1 MTPEQVALV
10 TASVDAIRP
19 RLTEVAGDFY
29 ERLFAA
35 APEARALFSH
45 DLATQSEKFGR
56 ELDEIVAV
64 IPSFGEFVD
73 RTAALGA
80 RHATYGVRPSHY
92 DLMRDV
98 LLDTLAAELGDAFT
112 PETKDAWVTAF
123 ALLAESM
130 QIGAAAQ
137 AAQQRT

>member
-19 RLTEVAGDFY
+19 RMTEVAAAFY
-29 ERLFAA
+29 DRLFTI
-35 APEARALFSH
+35 APEARELFSR
-45 DLATQSEKFGR
+45 DIATQSEKFGR

-64 IPSFGEFVD
+64 IPTFGEFVD

-92 DLMRDV
+92 ELMRDV
-98 LLDTLAAELGDAFT
+98 LLDTLAVSLGDAFT
-112 PETKDAWVTAF
+112 EDTREAWVVAF
-123 ALLAESM
+123 SLVAESM
-130 QIGAAAQ
+130 QLGAQAK
-137 AAQQRT
+137 AAQQRH